1 MVQILTDILLVSGI
15 SVLTA
20 ALALWSIQRI
30 PARPVAQQNAAT
42 GPEAVALLF
51 ENGILHHATQTAA
64 HTLEMEPGTHDW
76 EDLWDTL
83 VGRFPN
89 FPRMAH
95 SGSRGS
101 QTLDAVDGQDPEQV
115 RIRWRGDLCWVS
127 LSSVPPEQAHTPAQ
141 RAAIGHLGNAAAS
154 SPHAAWAVDGDGNVI
169 WQNGAYCALIQRLF
183 PDEAPQSFTPFET
196 PDPGS
201 GPVRT
206 RLLPPDGSP
215 TEWYEVTCEPVGD
228 VTYLHAKCVT
238 AQCQAEEAKRTF
250 VQTLSKT
257 FAHLPTG
264 LAIFDRNG
272 QLALFNPALVDLT
285 GLSAVFLSG
294 RPTMISFFDQLR
306 EHRRMPEPKN
316 YASWREE
323 IADMI
328 LAAADGRYQETWSLE
343 GGQTFSV
350 QGRPHPDG
358 ATAFL
363 IEDIS
368 AEVQLTRNFRAELEL
383 GQALFDSFEEALV
396 VFSPAGVL
404 TFSNDAYRIM
414 WDQNPD
420 GAFADVT
427 IADAISAW
435 QDRAAADAPWPVIA
449 DFVSGAEHHQHKEV
463 ALPLKDATTLRCRM
477 HVIATGARLI
487 RFDRSDPPAQPAL
500 ENDASLSV

>member
-1 MVQILTDILLVSGI
+1 MQVLTDIFLVSSI
-15 SVLTA
+15 SVVTA
-20 ALALWSIQRI
+20 AMALWAIQRG
-30 PARPVAQQNAAT
+30 PARAAT
-42 GPEAVALLF
+42 SHGRADHPEAIALLF
-51 ENGILHHATQTAA
+51 ENGILHHATQTAS
-64 HTLEMEPGTHDW
+64 HTLEMEAGTHDW

-83 VGRFPN
+83 VARFPN

-101 QTLDAVDGQDPEQV
+101 QTLDAVDGQTPEQV
-115 RIRWRGDLCWVS
+115 RIRWRGDMCWVS
-127 LSSVPPEQAHTPAQ
+127 LSCAAPEQTPSRRMGGATT
-141 RAAIGHLGNAAAS
+141 HLGHTAAS
-154 SPHAAWAVDGDGNVI
+154 SPHPAWAVGAKGDVI
-169 WQNGAYCALIQRLF
+169 WQNAAYCALIQRLF
-183 PDEAPQSFTPFET
+183 PDEAPQSFAPFGVLEVG
-196 PDPGS
+196 PDPIRTQLHSEDGS
-201 GPVRT
+201 G
-206 RLLPPDGSP
+206 S
-215 TEWYEVTCEPVGD
+215 EWYDITGEIVEE

-257 FAHLPTG
+257 FAHLPIG
-264 LAIFDRNG
+264 LAIFDKNG

-285 GLSAVFLSG
+285 GLSAVFLSR

-328 LAAADGRYQETWSLE
+328 VAAADGRYQETWSLE

-404 TFSNDAYRIM
+404 TFNNDAYRTM

-435 QDRAAADAPWPVIA
+435 QDKATAQAPWPEIA
-449 DFVSGAEHHQHKEV
+449 DFVSGAGHQEYREIT
-463 ALPLKDATTLRCRM
+463 LPLKDGTTLRCRM
-477 HVIATGARLI
+477 NAIATGARLI
-487 RFDRSDPPAQPAL
+487 RFDRNDQAENPIL
-500 ENDASLSV
+500 EIGVTTGI